1 MRSTF
6 KSLIFI
12 AVIAAV
18 IFYGCI
24 RLLFTVALAPDYSWD
39 ERFFAWMLLGAE
51 FFILIH
57 ALGYA
62 LHLLRASRHDDIAK
76 RPPPELPMPL
86 PEVAVLLAARHE
98 PKEVLRDTFRAL
110 AELRYPAKRI
120 YFLDDSSDD
129 GFVREAEEVA
139 REFGLTLFRREQRRG
154 AKAGIVNDCL
164 ATLTEK
170 YVAIFDA
177 DQQPMP
183 DFLLKLVALL
193 EQDERLAF
201 IQTPQFYSNIEESR
215 VARGAGFQQAVFY
228 EYICEAK
235 GSEQSMFCCGTNVL
249 FRREALASVGGF
261 DESVVTEDFA
271 TSLKLHIKGWHS
283 LYSNHVAAFGMGP
296 ETLRAYFT
304 QQGRWAKGTVG
315 VLRKTIASFLRRPWA
330 LSLAQWWE
338 YFLSGTYYFVGLAF
352 LVLMVCPIVYLFAGI
367 PSFFIHPEIYVSV
380 FVPYFTLS
388 LGVFFITLRSRR
400 YRIRD
405 LLTGQILTYI
415 TFPVFLRAAFAG
427 LLGIQG
433 SFGITAKGR
442 GDVLPLWSL
451 WPQIAFLLLNFAALV
466 WGLNRFY
473 YEREPS
479 ILINC
484 IWVVYHWIIMMF
496 VFYFNEPQGSRED
509 A

>member
-1 MRSTF
+1 MRSTL
-6 KSLIFI
+6 KSLFVV

-24 RLLFTVALAPDYSWD
+24 RLLFTVALAPDYSAL
-39 ERFFAWMLLGAE
+39 ERLFAWLLLGAE
-51 FFILIH
+51 LFILVH

-62 LHLLRASRHDDIAK
+62 LHLLRASRIRDIAE
-76 RPPPELPMPL
+76 RAPPPLLVPL
-86 PEVAVLLAARHE
+86 PEVAILLAARHE

-110 AELRYPAKRI
+110 ADLHYPAKQV
-120 YFLDDSSDD
+120 YFLDDSSDESYL
-129 GFVREAEEVA
+129 REAEQIAE
-139 REFGLTLFRREQRRG
+139 EFGLTLFRRELRRG

-164 ATLTEK
+164 KTLTAK
-170 YVAIFDA
+170 YIAIFDA

-183 DFLLKLVALL
+183 DFLLKLVPFL
-193 EQDERLAF
+193 EEDEHLAF
-201 IQTPQFYSNIEESR
+201 VQTPQFYSNIIDNR

-235 GSEQSMFCCGTNVL
+235 GSEQSMFCCGTNVI
-249 FRREALASVGGF
+249 FRREALLSVGGF

-271 TSLKLHIKGWHS
+271 TSLKLHLKGWRS

-315 VLRKTIASFLRRPWA
+315 VLRKTIAGFFRRPWA
-330 LSLAQWWE
+330 LSLEQWWE

-352 LVLMVCPIVYLFAGI
+352 LILMVCPIVYLFAGI

-380 FVPYFTLS
+380 FVPYFALS
-388 LGVFFITLRSRR
+388 LGIFFVTLRSRR
-400 YRIRD
+400 YRVRD

-415 TFPVFLRAAFAG
+415 TFPVLLRAVFSG

-433 SFGITAKGR
+433 SFAITAKGK
-442 GDVLPLWSL
+442 GDALPLTAL
-451 WPQIAFLLLNFAALV
+451 WPQLTFLLLNFSALV

-479 ILINC
+479 VLINC
-484 IWVVYHWIIMMF
+484 LWVVYHWVIMMF
-496 VFYFNEPQGSRED
+496 IFYFNAPEAPRRE